1 MEGLIQQVF
10 AGLANGAIYAALGIA
25 LVIIYQATHHINFAQ
40 GEMAM
45 FSTYIAWS
53 LINAG
58 IPYWWAFAATIVL
71 SFVGGVA
78 IQRIVLRPFDH
89 APALSVILVSV
100 GLLLVF
106 NSLAGWLFTYTMKS
120 FPSPFPA
127 TAPSPTSYLSMHEI
141 GIIAVTGAML
151 AMVYAFFRLTPLG
164 LAMRAAAEN
173 PVSSALSGINVGRM
187 LATGWGL
194 AAAVGAVAG
203 MLVAPIVF
211 LDPNMMS
218 GIIIYSLAAAL
229 LGGIT
234 NPWGAMVGGFI
245 VGIVENIAGAYLL
258 GTEVKLAIALAI
270 IVGVLLVKPAGLF
283 GQRSVK
289 RV

>member
-1 MEGLIQQVF
+1 MDGFIQQVF
-10 AGLANGAIYAALGIA
+10 AGAANGAIYAALGVA

-45 FSTYIAWS
+45 FSTYIAWV

-58 IPYWWAFAATIVL
+58 IPYWWAFAATIAL

-78 IQRIVLRPFDH
+78 IQRIVLRPFDR

-127 TAPSPTSYLSMHEI
+127 TTPSPTNYLSIHEI
-141 GIIAVTGAML
+141 GIVLVTGAML
-151 AMVYAFFRLTPLG
+151 AVVYVFFRFTRLG

-187 LATGWGL
+187 LAIGWGL

-245 VGIVENIAGAYLL
+245 VGIAENIAGAYLL
-258 GTEVKLAIALAI
+258 GTEVKLAVALAI
-270 IVGVLLVKPAGLF
+270 IVAVLLIKPAGLF

>member
-1 MEGLIQQVF
+1 VDGFIQQVF
-10 AGLANGAIYAALGIA
+10 AGAANGAIYAALGVA

-45 FSTYIAWS
+45 FSTYIAWV

-58 IPYWWAFAATIVL
+58 IPYWWAFAATIAL

-78 IQRIVLRPFDH
+78 IQRIVLRPFDR

-127 TAPSPTSYLSMHEI
+127 TAPSPTNYLSIHEI
-141 GIIAVTGAML
+141 GIVLVTGAML
-151 AMVYAFFRLTPLG
+151 AVVYVFFRFTRLG

-187 LATGWGL
+187 LAIGWGL

-245 VGIVENIAGAYLL
+245 VGIAENIAGAYLL
-258 GTEVKLAIALAI
+258 GTEVKLAVALAI
-270 IVGVLLVKPAGLF
+270 IVGVLLIKPAGLF